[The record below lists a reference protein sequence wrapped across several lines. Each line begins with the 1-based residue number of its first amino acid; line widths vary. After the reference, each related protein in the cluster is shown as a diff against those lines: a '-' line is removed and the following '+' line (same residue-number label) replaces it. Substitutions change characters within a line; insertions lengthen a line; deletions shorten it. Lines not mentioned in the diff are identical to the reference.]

1 MDMDKNNGEIQELQA
16 EQLVRLKKNWN
27 YFLVRLIDTI
37 VNNWW
42 GKVIASIAIG
52 VDDRL
57 YVSRRMRPTNLDV
70 MI

>member
-1 MDMDKNNGEIQELQA
+1 MDKNNGEVQELQA
-16 EQLVRLKKNWN
+16 ELLVRLKKKY
-27 YFLVRLIDTI
+27 YFSVRLIDTI

-42 GKVIASIAIG
+42 GKVIASVAIG
-52 VDDRL
+52 VGDRL